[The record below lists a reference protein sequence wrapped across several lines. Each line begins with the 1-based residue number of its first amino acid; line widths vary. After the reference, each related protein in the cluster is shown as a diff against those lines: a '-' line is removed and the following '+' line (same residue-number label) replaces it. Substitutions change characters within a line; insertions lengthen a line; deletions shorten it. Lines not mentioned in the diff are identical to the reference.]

1 MSKNT
6 SPVCIDKDT
15 GLAGEENIIATVYP
29 DLNKA
34 FDKVSHCVLV
44 GKVVKQGC
52 RIVVDP
58 LQH

>member
-15 GLAGEENIIATVYP
+15 GLAGEENIIAMVYL

-34 FDKVSHCVLV
+34 FDKVCYYVLL
-44 GKVVKQGC
+44 GKIVKHGC

-58 LQH
+58 LKC